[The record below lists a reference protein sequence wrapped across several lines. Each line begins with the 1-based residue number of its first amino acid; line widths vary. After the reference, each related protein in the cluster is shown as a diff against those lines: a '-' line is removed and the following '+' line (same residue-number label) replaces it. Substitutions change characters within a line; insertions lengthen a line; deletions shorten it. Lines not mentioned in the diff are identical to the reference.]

1 MFQCENGVLLIDE
14 MENGFHYQS
23 MPILWRAIIQT
34 AKELNVQ
41 VFATTHNIDTL
52 QAVNAVLQED
62 AYKEMQPQ
70 WRAFTLRKF
79 SEGELTAYKH
89 TYEQFSYLLNEDR
102 EIR

>member
-1 MFQCENGVLLIDE
+1 
-14 MENGFHYQS
+14 

-52 QAVNAVLQED
+52 QAANAVLQD
-62 AYKEMQPQ
+62 DSYTEMQSQ

-79 SEGELTAYKH
+79 PEGELKTYKH
-89 TYEQFSYLLNEDR
+89 TYEQFSYLFM
-102 EIR
+102 I